1 MTLQTVVRHA
11 IQRAP
16 CSVRALAKAAG
27 VSHVTLAL
35 IVQGK
40 QRATPRVALKVA
52 RALDQWAARCA
63 QQSGK
68 VRAAVGGRS
77 PRRMA

>member
-1 MTLQTVVRHA
+1 MSLNGVLSRA

-16 CSVRALAKAAG
+16 CSVRALARAAG

-40 QRATPRVALKVA
+40 QRATPRVAFKVA
-52 RALDQWAARCA
+52 RALDEWATKCRKEAAR
-63 QQSGK
+63 
-68 VRAAVGGRS
+68 VREAANDH
-77 PRRMA
+77 

>member
-1 MTLQTVVRHA
+1 MSLESALRRA

-16 CSVRALAKAAG
+16 CSVRSLARAAG

-52 RALDQWAARCA
+52 RALDEWAARCRKEA
-63 QQSGK
+63 AK
-68 VRAAVGGRS
+68 VREAANDH
-77 PRRMA
+77 

>member
-11 IQRAP
+11 ILRAP

-52 RALDQWAARCA
+52 RALDVWAARCA
-63 QQSGK
+63 REAVK
-68 VRAAVGGRS
+68 VRKAVGGPS